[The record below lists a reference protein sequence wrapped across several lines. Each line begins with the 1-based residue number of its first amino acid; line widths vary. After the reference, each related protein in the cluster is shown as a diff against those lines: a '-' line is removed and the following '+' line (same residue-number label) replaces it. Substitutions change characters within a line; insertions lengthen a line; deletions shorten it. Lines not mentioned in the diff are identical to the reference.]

1 MASSVKENLAWCWER
16 RNRVD
21 EIFYELWSN
30 VRPGGR
36 LHPAWF
42 FEAKGHLAVE
52 LLLFAVIFYLLTRK
66 SFKPRKEKPLTR
78 QEQEEL
84 IAEWTPEPLA
94 PSVYA
99 TANDKQNLR
108 SRTKGQVRKQIRY
121 ARAPVVKGKASAPH
135 VQIGSKRLLNLVSTN
150 FLNLADSERV
160 EEECVAALDKYGCG
174 SCGPRGFYGTIDVH
188 LELETRMA
196 KFLGMEEAILYSYD
210 ISTPASA
217 IPAFCKSGDLI
228 VADAGVGYP
237 LQSGMALSRS
247 TVRYFKHN
255 DLGDLR
261 NLLDTIEEESKLGKG
276 KDTQRRFMVV
286 EGVYANYGDVA
297 PLREIVEL
305 KEKHRFRLIL
315 DDSFALGVLGETGR
329 GSLEHHDLRPEQ
341 VDIMLAS
348 LGHSFG
354 SVGGICAGNRRVCD
368 HQRLSGA
375 GYVFS
380 ASLPPYLASAAIK
393 SLDIIE
399 EEGKE
404 MIAELEA
411 KTDRLRCSLT
421 RALSRS
427 RTLRVHEGMGPV
439 IHLQLVGEK
448 ATDVSAVESMQG
460 LVDAAARDGVFLTVA
475 KYTFLD
481 RYEGPPSIRIA
492 VNVAHDEADLDRAV
506 TVIKKA
512 ASKAG
517 LV

>member
-135 VQIGSKRLLNLVSTN
+135 VQIGSKRLLILVSTN

-160 EEECVAALDKYGCG
+160 EEECVAALDKYGWELRPARVLRDHRRTWSWRPAWQSFG
-174 SCGPRGFYGTIDVH
+174 YGGGH
-188 LELETRMA
+188 LVLD
-196 KFLGMEEAILYSYD
+196 D

-305 KEKHRFRLIL
+305 KEKHGFRLIL

-354 SVGGICAGNRRVCD
+354 SVGGICAGSRRVCD

-460 LVDAAARDGVFLTVA
+460 LVDAASRDGVFLTVA